1 MSSKIWALCQMFF
14 MIFNRKGCWFFCG
27 CTHHVLLSCR
37 SLYSSISW
45 DTSVSCSVHSP
56 SFECAANAS
65 RNPESLLLLLLF
77 CLCCCFQFV
86 LLFSVLFFF
95 FFCII
100 NLLLD
105 TLPSLARALCPCG
118 ARHSSPLAL
127 GCLLFTFVV
136 YSSFCFI
143 QFSLI

>member
-95 FFCII
+95 FFV
-100 NLLLD
+100 LLICCSTRCPLSLALSVRVALV
-105 TLPSLARALCPCG
+105 TRRLSLWAVFYLRLSSILPSV
-118 ARHSSPLAL
+118 
-127 GCLLFTFVV
+127 LFNFH
-136 YSSFCFI
+136 
-143 QFSLI
+143 